1 MLAPSWCDAAGD
13 GPVSIRYPKCNVETI
28 ERPTQPVELGKAE
41 VLDWGRDGMLIA
53 CGTLFSN
60 CVKAAAELRKQ
71 GLDVG
76 VINARFIKPLDE
88 TTLLRALREAAFVL
102 TIEESTLV
110 GGFGSAVLEL
120 ANDHGVNT
128 SHIRRLGV
136 PDRFIEHGERNE
148 QLADIGLDVA
158 GIVKAAKEMARTNN
172 VVTTEPR
179 AFAG

>member
-1 MLAPSWCDAAGD
+1 
-13 GPVSIRYPKCNVETI
+13 
-28 ERPTQPVELGKAE
+28 
-41 VLDWGRDGMLIA
+41 MLIA

-60 CVKAAAELRKQ
+60 CVKAAAELRKL

-88 TTLLRALREAAFVL
+88 TTLLRALRDAASVL
-102 TIEESTLV
+102 TVEESTLV

-120 ANDHGVNT
+120 ASDHGVNT
-128 SHIRRLGV
+128 SHVRRLGV

-148 QLADIGLDVA
+148 QVADLGLDVA
-158 GIVKAAKEMARTNN
+158 GIVKAAKELARQTNL
-172 VVTTEPR
+172 TTAEPR